1 MSRNKVIAYSDASGN
16 CRVVIP
22 TMDCPLSD
30 DAVIAKDIPTS
41 DYSLIEPSSL
51 PSKLFRDAW
60 KYDHNL
66 KSVGV
71 DLTIA
76 KTKTTEILEAQYLAI
91 AKENADIQSIADMK
105 GESASLK
112 SNPAVPYTTITNAT
126 SVAELE
132 ELI

>member
-51 PSKLFRDAW
+51 PSNLFRDAW

-76 KTKTTEILEAQYLAI
+76 KTKTTEILEARKQDVPQFKAKVKTGYLARYT
-91 AKENADIQSIADMK
+91 ALVTSANTGGVMQVPEN
-105 GESASLK
+105 
-112 SNPAVPYTTITNAT
+112 
-126 SVAELE
+126 
-132 ELI
+132 LI